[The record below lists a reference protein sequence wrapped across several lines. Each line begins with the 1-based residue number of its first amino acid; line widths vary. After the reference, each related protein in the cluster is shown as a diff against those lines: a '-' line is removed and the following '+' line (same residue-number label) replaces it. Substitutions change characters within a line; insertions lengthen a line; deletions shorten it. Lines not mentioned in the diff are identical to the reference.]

1 MDQHMTTGAPLP
13 FLGRPAL
20 TATAIPAMC
29 KRSGAVLLPA
39 SATRSDD
46 GTRFDIRFEAPITA
60 GDATEMTAAVNRR
73 FEAWVADR
81 PAQWFWLHRRWR
93 Q

>member
-1 MDQHMTTGAPLP
+1 
-13 FLGRPAL
+13 
-20 TATAIPAMC
+20 
-29 KRSGAVLLPA
+29 
-39 SATRSDD
+39 
-46 GTRFDIRFEAPITA
+46 
-60 GDATEMTAAVNRR
+60 MTAAVNRR